1 MGERT
6 DGVSGGPGD
15 ECCGDDGSLFGL
27 AGDIAGDH
35 GETEG
40 LGGPEGES
48 DVVADQEAD
57 LGG

>member
-1 MGERT
+1 
-6 DGVSGGPGD
+6 
-15 ECCGDDGSLFGL
+15 L